1 MLQAKKLSLHHTL
14 RWLLVPNL
22 LKLARMN
29 NKKSIQGGRG
39 GTWSL
44 KSVQGSP
51 QGLGFYNLQM
61 LWKVSMELLKQ
72 KIIVQLDLTETKIC
86 RTDKKGN
93 YMGYESYQKTRVT
106 CWWEKFL
113 EFSQVG
119 KTFKDFGEKEDF
131 VKWIC
136 IKNIPKAENTG
147 INFQGRRCRGK
158 FPGDYKKMLVMG
170 NISRS

>member
-1 MLQAKKLSLHHTL
+1 MLQAKKLSFHHTL
-14 RWLLVPNL
+14 RWLLLSNL

-86 RTDKKGN
+86 RTDKKKEN
-93 YMGYESYQKTRVT
+93 YMGMKVIKRRG
-106 CWWEKFL
+106 WLADEKNSWSFL
-113 EFSQVG
+113 KLEKLSRILVRRKILWSG
-119 KTFKDFGEKEDF
+119 YVSKTFQRLKTLE
-131 VKWIC
+131 
-136 IKNIPKAENTG
+136 
-147 INFQGRRCRGK
+147 
-158 FPGDYKKMLVMG
+158 
-170 NISRS
+170 

>member
-1 MLQAKKLSLHHTL
+1 M
-14 RWLLVPNL
+14 
-22 LKLARMN
+22 
-29 NKKSIQGGRG
+29 G

-44 KSVQGSP
+44 KSVWGSP
-51 QGLGFYNLQM
+51 QWLGFYNLQM

-86 RTDKKGN
+86 RTDKKKEN

-147 INFQGRRCRGK
+147 INFQGWRCGGK
-158 FPGDYKKMLVMG
+158 FPGDYKKMLVVG
-170 NISRS
+170 NISRC